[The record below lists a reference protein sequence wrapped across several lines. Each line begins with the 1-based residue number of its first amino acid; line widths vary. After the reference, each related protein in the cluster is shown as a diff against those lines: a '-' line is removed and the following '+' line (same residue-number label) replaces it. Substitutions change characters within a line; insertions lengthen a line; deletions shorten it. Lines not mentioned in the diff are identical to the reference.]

1 MQQVKIKQSSLDLG
15 HILPTRVIQ
24 IHLKIQFT
32 RMYIM
37 QGSSALDKFDL
48 RKSHKALKMLLI
60 DRSNEFRIFAQ
71 GIGYPVNTENW
82 ELIVLNFC
90 LDFVDCFNAMS
101 GEDTIDHNQIHKC
114 MTLMR
119 QIARGKSNMTEM
131 THIENTAYL
140 IAEDF
145 KSIYKRME

>member
-1 MQQVKIKQSSLDLG
+1 
-15 HILPTRVIQ
+15 
-24 IHLKIQFT
+24 
-32 RMYIM
+32 MYTV
-37 QGSSALDKFDL
+37 QGSSALDKYDL
-48 RKSHKALKMLLI
+48 KKSHRALKMLLI

-71 GIGYPVNTENW
+71 GIGYPVNTNNW

-90 LDFVDCFNAMS
+90 LDFTDCFNTMS
-101 GEDTIDHNQIHKC
+101 GEDSLDHNQIHKC
-114 MTLMR
+114 MTLIR